1 MLLLTVHCLKTFST
15 IIYFILTL
23 FLKLFLTICLVKFH
37 ICYIFLP
44 DSLSG
49 LKAGDEILLL
59 NGKEAS
65 ALQKDDMM
73 SAFTN
78 QTLTLSI
85 STLPQLDPRMVCS
98 CPPRRSD
105 VEQNLATD
113 IFSQSQGKV
122 FLSQKIWGSVEKAV
136 CF

>member
-23 FLKLFLTICLVKFH
+23 FLKLFFTICLVKFH

-122 FLSQKIWGSVEKAV
+122 SCPKRFGDQLNKLFA
-136 CF
+136 F